1 MSETRSLPAF
11 LLDPASRALNAALA
25 ADPEALRTLRTL
37 SGRRVAVEISDLS
50 LVVPLAIAGERI
62 ELGGAA
68 EGADA
73 TVSGRM
79 SALIAAGRSGNP
91 RGLTVAGDAEVVQSL
106 ARVTSRLP
114 RAAWERVATILGA
127 GPSRALERLAGS
139 LRKSL
144 EGTRDRLSEN
154 VAEYLQYEAR
164 LVVSRAELE
173 DFLGEV
179 DRLRADAERL
189 AKRVERLRGG
199 RRA

>member
-1 MSETRSLPAF
+1 MSETRTLPA
-11 LLDPASRALNAALA
+11 LVLDPATRALNAALA

-62 ELGGAA
+62 ELGGTP

-106 ARVTSRLP
+106 ARVMARLP
-114 RAAWERVATILGA
+114 RAAWERVATVLGA
-127 GPSRALERLAGS
+127 GPSRTLERVAGA
-139 LRKSL
+139 LKKSL
-144 EGTRDRLSEN
+144 EGTRDRLNEN
-154 VAEYLQYEAR
+154 VAEY
-164 LVVSRAELE
+164 
-173 DFLGEV
+173 
-179 DRLRADAERL
+179 
-189 AKRVERLRGG
+189 
-199 RRA
+199 